1 MKINFIKNLALI
13 FTIFVYG
20 GVQAQITISGTVS
33 DAMGPLPGANIL
45 VKGTTNGTQSDFDGN
60 YSLDNVGEDDIL
72 VISYVGFKTQE
83 IPVNGRSTINIT
95 MSEDAQ
101 ALDEVVIIGYGE
113 TTRRDATGSVVSVKA
128 EDFNKGVISAPEEL
142 IQGKS
147 AGVQITSSSGEPG
160 AGINIRIRGTSSVR
174 SNNNPLFVVDG
185 IPLSGDNT
193 SSGGAD
199 IGRGASSSKNPLNFI
214 NPNDIASIDVLKDAS
229 ATAIYGSR
237 GANGVV
243 IITTKSGK
251 GQEGTLEY
259 STTTSVS
266 SPANTYDLLNREQ
279 FLQGIDKY
287 GGIISE
293 QDKGANTDW
302 QDEISRTSFSHTHN
316 LSYSNGYDT
325 GNYRLSLS
333 YSDQEGIIKNSSM
346 ERLNGRLNLN
356 QRLFNDKLKLGAQI
370 TFSRVNDEAPL
381 ITDNAG
387 FEGDLLGATY
397 AANPTWP
404 ADPEYQFST
413 STLNPLALLKYYQ
426 DNTHTDRS
434 LINLSAQYDFTDEF
448 NVKVNTGFDNSSSK
462 REGALSPLLFM
473 GGVFEN
479 GRAFISEIDNS
490 SQLLEVLFNYRKE
503 FQNSKITAMLGYS
516 YQEFKNEGRN
526 YQGWGFSGTDMD
538 GMIGDLKATDRSIRN
553 SITGSYQQ
561 YGYGTTEAFV
571 NRLFPEDVTEEIA
584 VSGVPTRAAISDWF
598 NYTDELQS
606 FFGRLNYTLK
616 DRYLFTATLR
626 ADGSSRFGGNNK
638 YGYFPSGAFAWILS
652 DEEFIPDVFYN
663 LKLRLGY
670 GVTGNQEIPHN
681 RYQTRQR
688 YAGLGINANSGE
700 VQRVGLDN
708 VAFAN
713 PDLKW
718 EQTQQF
724 NVGVDFGFLDN
735 RLSGSIDLYRKN
747 TTDLLMQIMS
757 AQPAPQ
763 EFVYRNLDADV
774 INKGFEITLNY
785 GIIETEDFTWDLGT
799 NLSYNDNMVKNFDG
813 TVDTGGINGQGLT
826 GAFAQRIQDG
836 QPLFSYFL
844 REFTGYNENGLAEY
858 EGGDLQKFV
867 GKSALPEYNLGIS
880 TSFNYKNWDLSAFF
894 AGQFG
899 HYIYNNTQNA
909 FFTAGAIGNGRN
921 VTRDV
926 LSSEESNLN
935 APDVST
941 RFLEKGDFLRLQNIT
956 IGHNFSFAEDSNVF
970 KSFRVYAN
978 AQNLFVITNY
988 SGLDPEVNV
997 NKELDG
1003 VPSLGIDYTSY
1014 PRPRIF
1020 TLGLN
1025 VTF

>member
-1 MKINFIKNLALI
+1 MKIHLFKNLTLI
-13 FTIFVYG
+13 FAIFAYG
-20 GVQAQITISGTVS
+20 TVQAQTTVSGTVS
-33 DAMGPLPGANIL
+33 DALGPLPGANIL

-60 YSLDNVGEDDIL
+60 FTLEDVSEDAVL
-72 VISYVGFKTQE
+72 VFSYVGFKTRE
-83 IPVNGRSTINIT
+83 IAVDGRSAINVV
-95 MSEDAQ
+95 MEEDAH

-128 EDFNKGVISAPEEL
+128 EDFNKGVIASPEEL

-185 IPLSGDNT
+185 IPLAGDET

-199 IGRGASSSKNPLNFI
+199 IGRGTSSSKNPLNFI
-214 NPNDIASIDVLKDAS
+214 NPSDIASIDVLKDAS

-243 IITTKSGK
+243 IITTKSGRGK
-251 GQEGTLEY
+251 QGVLEY
-259 STTTSVS
+259 STTASVAS
-266 SPANTYDLLNREQ
+266 AANEYDLLNREQ
-279 FLQGIDKY
+279 FLQGIDQF
-287 GGIISE
+287 GGNVEE
-293 QDKGANTDW
+293 QDKGSNTDW
-302 QDEISRTSFSHTHN
+302 QDQISRTSFSHTHN
-316 LSYSNGYDT
+316 LSYANGYST
-325 GNYRLSLS
+325 GNYRVSLS

-346 ERLNGRLNLN
+346 ERLNGRLNFN
-356 QRLFNDKLKLGAQI
+356 QRLLNDKLKLGAQI
-370 TFSRVNDEAPL
+370 TLSRVNDEAPL

-387 FEGDLLGATY
+387 FEGDLLGASY

-404 ADPEYQFST
+404 ADQEFQFST
-413 STLNPLALLKYYQ
+413 SNLNPLAILEYYR
-426 DNTHTDRS
+426 DNAKTNRS
-434 LINLSAQYDFTDEF
+434 LINLSAEYDFTDEF
-448 NVKVNTGFDNSSSK
+448 NVKVNTGFDNSSSD
-462 REGALSPLLFM
+462 REGVLSPLLFM
-473 GGVFEN
+473 GSGVYEN
-479 GRAFISEIDNS
+479 GRAFISEIETS
-490 SQLLEVLFNYRKE
+490 SQLLEVLFNYKKE
-503 FQNSKITAMLGYS
+503 FESSKLTALLGYS
-516 YQEFKNEGRN
+516 YQEFKNEGRD
-526 YQGWGFSGTDMD
+526 YQGWGFADTNMD
-538 GMIGDLKATDRSIRN
+538 GIIDDLKATDGIVRN
-553 SITGSYQQ
+553 SITGAYQQ
-561 YGYGTTEAFV
+561 YGYGTNGAFV
-571 NRLFPEDVTEEIA
+571 TRLFPEPTSEDISVTDTPARSA
-584 VSGVPTRAAISDWF
+584 VSDWYS
-598 NYTDELQS
+598 YTDELQS
-606 FFGRLNYTLK
+606 FFGRLNYTLNE
-616 DRYLFTATLR
+616 RYLFTATLR
-626 ADGSSRFGGNNK
+626 ADGSSKFGGNNK

-652 DEEFIPDVFYN
+652 DEEFIPEVFYN

-670 GVTGNQEIPHN
+670 GITGNQEIPHN

-688 YAGLGINANSGE
+688 YGDISINDSGE
-700 VQRVGLDN
+700 VQEPGLDN

-724 NVGVDFGFLDN
+724 NVGLDFGLWDN
-735 RLSGSIDLYRKN
+735 RFSGSIDFYRKN

-763 EFVYRNLDADV
+763 EFVYRNLDANV

-785 GIIETEDFTWDLGT
+785 GVIETEDFTWDFGT
-799 NLSYNDNMVKNFDG
+799 NLSYNDNVVEDFDG

-844 REFTGYNENGLAEY
+844 REFTGYDENGLATY

-867 GKSALPEYNLGIS
+867 GKSALPKYNLGIS
-880 TSFNYKNWDLSAFF
+880 TNFRYKNWDLSAFF
-894 AGQFG
+894 SGQFG
-899 HYIYNNTQNA
+899 HYIYNNTRNA
-909 FFTAGAIGNGRN
+909 FFTAGAIGNARN
-921 VTRDV
+921 VTRDI
-926 LSSEESNLN
+926 LNSEESNLN
-935 APDVST
+935 AADVST

-956 IGHNFSFAEDSNVF
+956 LGHNFKFAENSTVF
-970 KSFRVYAN
+970 KSFRLYVN
-978 AQNLFVITNY
+978 AQNLFVITDY

-1014 PRPRIF
+1014 PRPRTF

-1025 VTF
+1025 ASF